1 MTKMKYNNIIFTKTG
16 NVAKITLNRPHVLN
30 AINREMLLELKDAFE
45 VIQEDSDVKIVVITG
60 AGGKAFSSGADIK
73 MFARAQST
81 FQIRSLLL
89 FGTREVIQRI
99 ERLEKPVIAAVDGL
113 ALGGGLELALAC
125 DIIIASERTQFGLSG
140 TNLGLVAGWGGT
152 SRMAKIVGVH
162 KAKELLFTGR
172 IIDASEAERLGIVNK
187 VVPTERF
194 EKTVNEMVN
203 TLLSKSQIALRLAKE
218 AINRGIDMETDKA
231 ILHDAEIFSLSI
243 SSEDAREGLRAF
255 MEKRK
260 PLFKGT

>member
-1 MTKMKYNNIIFTKTG
+1 MTKMKYNNVIFTKTG

-30 AINREMLLELKDAFE
+30 AINREMLLELKHAFE
-45 VIQEDSDVKIVVITG
+45 VIQEDRDVKIVVITG

-73 MFARAQST
+73 MFAGAQST
-81 FQIRSLLL
+81 FQIRSFLL

-125 DIIIASERTQFGLSG
+125 DIIIASERAQFGLSG

-172 IIDASEAERLGIVNK
+172 AIDASEAERLGIVNK
-187 VVPTERF
+187 VVPT
-194 EKTVNEMVN
+194 
-203 TLLSKSQIALRLAKE
+203 
-218 AINRGIDMETDKA
+218 
-231 ILHDAEIFSLSI
+231 
-243 SSEDAREGLRAF
+243 
-255 MEKRK
+255 
-260 PLFKGT
+260 